1 MQTILPG
8 VMWWTALHPQWGI
21 ELSSYYLVE
30 ERVLIDPRVPPE
42 GLEWF
47 EEAGAPVAALLT
59 NRHHYRDAG
68 LFAERF
74 GTRVLVNRLGAQEFT
89 SGEPV
94 EFFSAGDELPGGV
107 TAVEVGG
114 ICADETALYAPAHR
128 AVAVADG
135 LVRMPGDAPL
145 GYVPDH
151 LMHDPARTRAALTA
165 AYTRLLDLDFDHLL
179 LAHGHP
185 VRGGAREELR
195 VFLTERAGAP
205 DPAGSS

>member
-47 EEAGAPVAALLT
+47 EGSGAPVAALLT

-89 SGEPV
+89 AGEPV

-114 ICADETALYAPAHR
+114 ICADETALFAPAHR
-128 AVAVADG
+128 AVSVADG

-145 GYVPDH
+145 GYVPDD
-151 LMHDPARTRAALTA
+151 LMHDPDRTRAALTA

-195 VFLTERAGAP
+195 IFLTERAGTP
-205 DPAGSS
+205 DPADS